1 MSETKS
7 RITVSRTSPDDV
19 QQRQIIVELDG
30 QPFSTLMY
38 GQSASA
44 AAAPGHHVLRVD
56 NTWNKRELSFDLAPG
71 EHAKFR
77 TVSRPGRLSWFLVAM
92 FGFGPM
98 YVSVEREP

>member
-1 MSETKS
+1 
-7 RITVSRTSPDDV
+7 
-19 QQRQIIVELDG
+19 
-30 QPFSTLMY
+30 
-38 GQSASA
+38 
-44 AAAPGHHVLRVD
+44 VD

-71 EHAKFR
+71 EHAKFG

>member
-7 RITVSRTSPDDV
+7 HITISRTSPDDV
-19 QQRQIIVELDG
+19 QQRQIIVELDS
-30 QPFSTLMY
+30 QPFSTLMF

-44 AAAPGHHVLRVD
+44 GAAPGRHILHVD
-56 NTWNKRELSFDLAPG
+56 NTWNKRQLEFDLAPG

-98 YVSVEREP
+98 YVSVERES

>member
-1 MSETKS
+1 MNETKS

-44 AAAPGHHVLRVD
+44 GAAPGHHLLRVD
-56 NTWNKRELSFDLAPG
+56 NTWNKRQLEFDLAPG
-71 EHAKFR
+71 EHAKFW

-92 FGFGPM
+92 LGFGPM

>member
-1 MSETKS
+1 MSETES

-30 QPFSTLMY
+30 LPFSTLMF

-44 AAAPGHHVLRVD
+44 AVAAGRHILRVD
-56 NTWNKRELSFDLAPG
+56 NTWNKRQIEFELAPG
-71 EHAKFR
+71 EHAKLR
-77 TVSRPGRLSWFLVAM
+77 TVSSPGRLSWFLVAM

-98 YVSVEREP
+98 YVSVEHEP

>member
-7 RITVSRTSPDDV
+7 RITVSRTSADDV

-30 QPFSTLMY
+30 LPFSTLMF

-44 AAAPGHHVLRVD
+44 DAVPGRHVLRVD
-56 NTWNKRELSFDLAPG
+56 NTWNSRQLEFDLAPG

-98 YVSVEREP
+98 YVSVERES

>member
-1 MSETKS
+1 MSDTDS
-7 RITVSRTSPDDV
+7 RITVSRASPDDV

-30 QPFSTLMY
+30 LPFSTLMF

-44 AAAPGHHVLRVD
+44 DAAPGRHILRVD
-56 NTWNKRELSFDLAPG
+56 NTWNKRQLEFDLAPG

-77 TVSRPGRLSWFLVAM
+77 TVSRPGRISWFLVAM